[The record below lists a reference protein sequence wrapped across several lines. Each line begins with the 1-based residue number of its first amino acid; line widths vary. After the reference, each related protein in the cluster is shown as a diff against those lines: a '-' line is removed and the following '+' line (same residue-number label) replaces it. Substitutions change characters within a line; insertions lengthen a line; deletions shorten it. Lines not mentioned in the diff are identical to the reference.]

1 MHYNP
6 SRYNMNKEGFNIFLN
21 SEIENLRNEIQ
32 RPGWTTWALTGAL
45 AALVWILISLVEQGH
60 YSLRA
65 VASILL
71 VISFLDYS
79 YTPIRVLIS
88 PSLTVQQLRGRI
100 LPTRL
105 LSANIP
111 GFILIVAQ
119 LVFLTIVISRFSTEL
134 GSVATSISL
143 AAVSFLLFST
153 MIAAIVIIARFPIVF
168 SPGNR
173 VTSAL
178 LVVCS
183 GLMLLSAWYHI
194 RFLWI
199 SPGGATVYDVRFA
212 IVIAAI
218 FFLSLKLISVPRGAL
233 TLDVLT
239 NIRRELMLERI
250 ELGTA
255 IEQADIAL
263 TGDRASKLL
272 ESYIAKLLSL
282 YRDASVE
289 LSKSV
294 SCIEKIEKS
303 IPEIEGK
310 LSPEQVPVKRQDW
323 EILTS
328 SIGKARTVITVDI
341 PRAYKPIGQ
350 RMMLLRSMGFLKES
364 DELQDLDQKLNAVQA
379 DLDAQ
384 IKEFTEKFAGM
395 RKKVRD

>member
-1 MHYNP
+1 
-6 SRYNMNKEGFNIFLN
+6 MNKEGFDIFLN
-21 SEIENLRNEIQ
+21 SEIESLRNEIQ

-45 AALVWILISLVEQGH
+45 AALVWVLISLVEQGH

-71 VISFLDYS
+71 VISLLDYA
-79 YTPIRVLIS
+79 YAPIRVLIS

-100 LPTRL
+100 IPARL

-111 GFILIVAQ
+111 GLILIAAQ
-119 LVFLTIVISRFSTEL
+119 LVFVTIVISRLSTEL

-143 AAVSFLLFST
+143 AAVSFLLLST
-153 MIAAIVIIARFPIVF
+153 MIANIAIIARFPVVL
-168 SPGNR
+168 SSGNR
-173 VTSAL
+173 VASAL
-178 LVVCS
+178 LVVWS
-183 GLMLLSAWYHI
+183 GLMLLSVWYHI

-218 FFLSLKLISVPRGAL
+218 FFLCLKLISVPRGAF

-255 IEQADIAL
+255 IEQADIVL

-289 LSKSV
+289 LRKSV
-294 SCIEKIEKS
+294 SCIEEIEKS
-303 IPEIEGK
+303 MPEIEGK
-310 LSPEQVPVKRQDW
+310 LSPEQVPVKMQDW
-323 EILTS
+323 EILRS
-328 SIGKARTVITVDI
+328 SMEKAQTVITVDI
-341 PRAYKPIGQ
+341 PRAYRPID
-350 RMMLLRSMGFLKES
+350 LRMGFLRGMGFLEES
-364 DELQDLDQKLNAVQA
+364 DELQDLDQKLKGVQA
-379 DLDAQ
+379 DLNAQ
-384 IKEFTEKFAGM
+384 IKEFTEKFVGM
-395 RKKVRD
+395 RKKVETDEVQMD